1 MSSNTTLY
9 VVLGVQLPFGY
20 FTEEERDGLD
30 AFRDNVHKRD
40 VGQKDGITV
49 IEDGMCGEYTVVGHV
64 LAKARMGE
72 GDGLPGSVL
81 SLDGLEAQTKV
92 VYDKL
97 VTHFGITL
105 PRVLPIVLTHFS

>member
-9 VVLGVQLPFGY
+9 VVLGVQLPYGY

-30 AFRDNVHKRD
+30 PFRDNTHKRE

-49 IEDGMCGEYTVVGHV
+49 IEDGMCGGYTVVGHV
-64 LAKARMGE
+64 LAKARMDE
-72 GDGLPGSVL
+72 GDGLENSIL
-81 SLDGLEAQTKV
+81 SLDGLEAKTKV

-105 PRVLPIVLTHFS
+105 PRVVPIVLTHYS